1 MSRARISPNGW
12 RCVRARAAQTPLSTT
27 PGDSAT
33 GRAARDRVF
42 TTGANFYIT
51 SHLVVKADYQWF
63 RVNRDFDRLDLGLGI
78 NY

>member
-1 MSRARISPNGW
+1 MRPGAGRANTALNDPRGF
-12 RCVRARAAQTPLSTT
+12 
-27 PGDSAT
+27 AT